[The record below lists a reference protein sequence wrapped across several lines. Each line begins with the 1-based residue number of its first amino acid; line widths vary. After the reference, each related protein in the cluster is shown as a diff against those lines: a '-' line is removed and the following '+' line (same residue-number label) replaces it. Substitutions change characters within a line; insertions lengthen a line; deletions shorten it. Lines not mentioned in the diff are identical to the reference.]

1 MWARLG
7 VFLSFLAVLAALLA
21 PLSLLAEEVRTG
33 KLGGICSAGM
43 VSTGSPDDGSGQPAP
58 AASHCNWCSSLTLAL
73 PPLPVSSIPCFPG
86 FEVADLALPAD
97 SPAAITGLPFS
108 RGPPRL

>member
-7 VFLSFLAVLAALLA
+7 ALLGFLAVLAALLA
-21 PLSLLAEEVRTG
+21 PLSLLAEDVRTG

-43 VSTGSPDDGSGQPAP
+43 ASADSPDDGAGQAPPAH
-58 AASHCNWCSSLTLAL
+58 SHCNWCSSLGLAL
-73 PPLPVSSIPCFPG
+73 PPLALSRIPCFAG
-86 FEVADLALPAD
+86 FHVASLDVPADLAAT
-97 SPAAITGLPFS
+97 ITGLPLS

>member
-1 MWARLG
+1 MGARLG
-7 VFLSFLAVLAALLA
+7 AFLSFLAVLAALLA

-33 KLGGICSAGM
+33 KLGGICSA
-43 VSTGSPDDGSGQPAP
+43 STALAGHGDDGPGQAP
-58 AASHCNWCSSLTLAL
+58 FAHGHCNGCGSSVLAL
-73 PPLPVSSIPCFPG
+73 PPLPASGIPCFPG

-97 SPAAITGLPFS
+97 LPATITGLPFS